1 MGRFVME
8 KRRKQVLAASFLA
21 GAFAVTAGFAVQGHA
36 RAAQYRRMLD
46 NTYQHAFTE
55 LATAAGELDVALRK
69 VTYATSPELFS
80 ALCAQAYSKALAAQS
95 ALGELPYGNVEL
107 EQTAAFLA
115 KTGDYAMAL
124 ARDAYG
130 ETACTEAHR
139 ETLRGLAGAAST
151 LSGALQSLLAEL
163 DAGTIRPE
171 DVETVQARLSNATES
186 GELPAGS
193 AFQTVEADFPE
204 VPALI
209 YDGPFSDHL
218 SCRTPKMLE
227 GLPQVSEAE
236 ARRAAA
242 AFLGLREDI
251 FTLSAQGEG
260 QLPTWGF
267 SAAVDGGEVYVE
279 VTKQGAQ
286 VLQVTNSRPVSGA
299 ALSREAAIQAAAE
312 FLLQRGYAN
321 MDHSYSIDLGDVLTV
336 HFAPRQDG
344 VYCYPDLIKV
354 SVALDNGGLIG
365 FQSEGYLMNHRIRDL
380 PAPAVTAD
388 QARSAV
394 GDALK
399 VLAHQLAVIPTGGE
413 HEVLCHEFKC
423 ETETGSHMLVYLNA
437 ATGQEE
443 NILLLLEDESG
454 TLTL

>member
-1 MGRFVME
+1 ME

-171 DVETVQARLSNATES
+171 DVETVQARLSNATEL

-218 SCRTPKMLE
+218 SGRTPKMLE

-267 SAAVDGGEVYVE
+267 SALVNGGELYVE
-279 VTKQGAQ
+279 VTRQGGQ
-286 VLQVTNSRPVSGA
+286 VLQVLSSRPVGEASLSRPGGA
-299 ALSREAAIQAAAE
+299 AE
-312 FLLQRGYAN
+312 GC
-321 MDHSYSIDLGDVLTV
+321 G
-336 HFAPRQDG
+336 
-344 VYCYPDLIKV
+344 V
-354 SVALDNGGLIG
+354 SVRAGLPGYGPQLLHPAGRHTHCPLCLPPGRRVLLPRSGQGGCG
-365 FQSEGYLMNHRIRDL
+365 AGHR
-380 PAPAVTAD
+380 
-388 QARSAV
+388 
-394 GDALK
+394 GC
-399 VLAHQLAVIPTGGE
+399 GE
-413 HEVLCHEFKC
+413 L
-423 ETETGSHMLVYLNA
+423 
-437 ATGQEE
+437 
-443 NILLLLEDESG
+443 
-454 TLTL
+454 

>member
-1 MGRFVME
+1 ME

-171 DVETVQARLSNATES
+171 DVETVQARLQGGLYFLLWDGFRWTLPPLLRFGPVHDTIINKNNQISLEVSPCLRLFWTAASAAPSTNSSTAIS
-186 GELPAGS
+186 GGRS
-193 AFQTVEADFPE
+193 
-204 VPALI
+204 
-209 YDGPFSDHL
+209 
-218 SCRTPKMLE
+218 
-227 GLPQVSEAE
+227 
-236 ARRAAA
+236 RRAVSPP
-242 AFLGLREDI
+242 E
-251 FTLSAQGEG
+251 SACPPSGRWQ
-260 QLPTWGF
+260 PT
-267 SAAVDGGEVYVE
+267 
-279 VTKQGAQ
+279 
-286 VLQVTNSRPVSGA
+286 
-299 ALSREAAIQAAAE
+299 
-312 FLLQRGYAN
+312 
-321 MDHSYSIDLGDVLTV
+321 
-336 HFAPRQDG
+336 
-344 VYCYPDLIKV
+344 
-354 SVALDNGGLIG
+354 
-365 FQSEGYLMNHRIRDL
+365 
-380 PAPAVTAD
+380 
-388 QARSAV
+388 
-394 GDALK
+394 
-399 VLAHQLAVIPTGGE
+399 
-413 HEVLCHEFKC
+413 
-423 ETETGSHMLVYLNA
+423 
-437 ATGQEE
+437 
-443 NILLLLEDESG
+443 
-454 TLTL
+454 

>member
-1 MGRFVME
+1 ME

-107 EQTAAFLA
+107 EQTPVFLA

-171 DVETVQARLSNATES
+171 DVETLS
-186 GELPAGS
+186 
-193 AFQTVEADFPE
+193 
-204 VPALI
+204 LI
-209 YDGPFSDHL
+209 H
-218 SCRTPKMLE
+218 
-227 GLPQVSEAE
+227 
-236 ARRAAA
+236 
-242 AFLGLREDI
+242 I
-251 FTLSAQGEG
+251 
-260 QLPTWGF
+260 
-267 SAAVDGGEVYVE
+267 
-279 VTKQGAQ
+279 
-286 VLQVTNSRPVSGA
+286 
-299 ALSREAAIQAAAE
+299 
-312 FLLQRGYAN
+312 
-321 MDHSYSIDLGDVLTV
+321 
-336 HFAPRQDG
+336 
-344 VYCYPDLIKV
+344 
-354 SVALDNGGLIG
+354 
-365 FQSEGYLMNHRIRDL
+365 
-380 PAPAVTAD
+380 
-388 QARSAV
+388 
-394 GDALK
+394 
-399 VLAHQLAVIPTGGE
+399 
-413 HEVLCHEFKC
+413 
-423 ETETGSHMLVYLNA
+423 
-437 ATGQEE
+437 
-443 NILLLLEDESG
+443 
-454 TLTL
+454 

>member
-1 MGRFVME
+1 ME

-163 DAGTIRPE
+163 ELTPGLEPEEDELPYEELQTAVAAESRPRSRHGRERPETTDEFRPIRP
-171 DVETVQARLSNATES
+171 VHAYPES
-186 GELPAGS
+186 DLEKTSMFGLFDDP
-193 AFQTVEADFPE
+193 
-204 VPALI
+204 
-209 YDGPFSDHL
+209 YDD
-218 SCRTPKMLE
+218 K
-227 GLPQVSEAE
+227 
-236 ARRAAA
+236 
-242 AFLGLREDI
+242 
-251 FTLSAQGEG
+251 
-260 QLPTWGF
+260 
-267 SAAVDGGEVYVE
+267 
-279 VTKQGAQ
+279 
-286 VLQVTNSRPVSGA
+286 
-299 ALSREAAIQAAAE
+299 
-312 FLLQRGYAN
+312 
-321 MDHSYSIDLGDVLTV
+321 
-336 HFAPRQDG
+336 
-344 VYCYPDLIKV
+344 
-354 SVALDNGGLIG
+354 
-365 FQSEGYLMNHRIRDL
+365 
-380 PAPAVTAD
+380 
-388 QARSAV
+388 
-394 GDALK
+394 
-399 VLAHQLAVIPTGGE
+399 
-413 HEVLCHEFKC
+413 
-423 ETETGSHMLVYLNA
+423 
-437 ATGQEE
+437 
-443 NILLLLEDESG
+443 
-454 TLTL
+454 

>member
-1 MGRFVME
+1 ME

-171 DVETVQARLSNATES
+171 DVETVQARLSHATEL
-186 GELPAGS
+186 GELPTGS

-204 VPALI
+204 WPARI
-209 YDGPFSDHL
+209 YDGPLSDHL
-218 SCRTPKMLE
+218 SGRTPKMLE

-267 SAAVDGGEVYVE
+267 SALVNGGELYVE
-279 VTKQGAQ
+279 VTRQGGQ
-286 VLQVTNSRPVSGA
+286 VLQVLSSRPVGEAS
-299 ALSREAAIQAAAE
+299 LSAQEGRQKAAE
-312 FLLQRGYAN
+312 FLSERGYQD
-321 MDHSYSIDLGDVLTV
+321 MDPSYSIQQGGILTV
-336 HFAPRQDG
+336 HFASRQDG
-344 VYCYPDLIKV
+344 VYCYPDLVKV
-354 SVALDNGGLIG
+354 GVALDTGDVVS
-365 FQSEGYLMNHRIRDL
+365 FESEGYLMNHGDRTL
-380 PAPAVTAD
+380 PAPAVSEAEAAAQVDGSLT
-388 QARSAV
+388 
-394 GDALK
+394 
-399 VLAHQLAVIPTGGE
+399 VLAHQLALIPTGGE
-413 HEVLCHEFKC
+413 YEVLCHEFKC
-423 ETETGSHMLVYLNA
+423 QNASGGHVLVYVDA
-437 ATGQEE
+437 ADGRQER
-443 NILLLLEDESG
+443 ILLLQEDENG
-454 TLTL
+454 TLVI

>member
-1 MGRFVME
+1 ME

-46 NTYQHAFTE
+46 STYQHAFTE

-218 SCRTPKMLE
+218 SGRTPKMLE

-267 SAAVDGGEVYVE
+267 SA
-279 VTKQGAQ
+279 
-286 VLQVTNSRPVSGA
+286 PVS
-299 ALSREAAIQAAAE
+299 
-312 FLLQRGYAN
+312 YT
-321 MDHSYSIDLGDVLTV
+321 H
-336 HFAPRQDG
+336 
-344 VYCYPDLIKV
+344 
-354 SVALDNGGLIG
+354 
-365 FQSEGYLMNHRIRDL
+365 
-380 PAPAVTAD
+380 
-388 QARSAV
+388 
-394 GDALK
+394 
-399 VLAHQLAVIPTGGE
+399 
-413 HEVLCHEFKC
+413 
-423 ETETGSHMLVYLNA
+423 
-437 ATGQEE
+437 
-443 NILLLLEDESG
+443 
-454 TLTL
+454 LTLPTILRV

>member
-1 MGRFVME
+1 ME

-171 DVETVQARLSNATES
+171 DVETVQARLSNATEL

-193 AFQTVEADFPE
+193 AFQTVEAFPTT
-204 VPALI
+204 
-209 YDGPFSDHL
+209 
-218 SCRTPKMLE
+218 C
-227 GLPQVSEAE
+227 
-236 ARRAAA
+236 RAARPRCWRGCPRSPRRRPA
-242 AFLGLREDI
+242 GPRRPF
-251 FTLSAQGEG
+251 
-260 QLPTWGF
+260 WGYGRT
-267 SAAVDGGEVYVE
+267 S
-279 VTKQGAQ
+279 
-286 VLQVTNSRPVSGA
+286 SPS
-299 ALSREAAIQAAAE
+299 
-312 FLLQRGYAN
+312 
-321 MDHSYSIDLGDVLTV
+321 
-336 HFAPRQDG
+336 APR
-344 VYCYPDLIKV
+344 
-354 SVALDNGGLIG
+354 A
-365 FQSEGYLMNHRIRDL
+365 RDSS
-380 PAPAVTAD
+380 PPGASP
-388 QARSAV
+388 
-394 GDALK
+394 
-399 VLAHQLAVIPTGGE
+399 PW
-413 HEVLCHEFKC
+413 
-423 ETETGSHMLVYLNA
+423 
-437 ATGQEE
+437 
-443 NILLLLEDESG
+443 
-454 TLTL
+454 